1 MFKHKDIPFNKEYI
15 LLGYKKNKS
24 SGCDYICNMRI
35 EQIDRGR
42 LYWVMQCFGWSLFFI
57 VYTTVAGVF
66 IGFQWQ
72 TYASYA
78 NAMMFGLL
86 FSHLYRLWI
95 KKYEWENLGLGRLS
109 INIVIAS
116 IIVASLISLVVMPV
130 NYNYFQAEQDFE
142 QNMGLLATIVTV
154 AFQFTFIMLG
164 WSLMYFVFHFF
175 VNFKKSEVEKW
186 RLEAAVKD
194 AELIALKSQ
203 INPHFIFNSLNN
215 IRALVIE
222 DAEKAR
228 DMITHLSDLLRYSVQ
243 FNAKAKVCIE
253 DELEVVENYLNLES
267 IQYEDRLSYTLEI
280 QQATLEYKIPPM
292 AIQLLVENAI
302 KHGISELPKG
312 GEIRISTK
320 VRKSQLIVEVKNTGR
335 IQYKNKGTGIGL
347 TNIAERLKLV
357 FGTDTEF
364 NLRNTEDNMV
374 SAKFVVPL
382 NV

>member
-1 MFKHKDIPFNKEYI
+1 MK
-15 LLGYKKNKS
+15 
-24 SGCDYICNMRI
+24 I
-35 EQIDRGR
+35 EQIDRER
-42 LYWVMQCFGWSLFFI
+42 LYWMMQLFGWGMFFI
-57 VYTTVAGVF
+57 IYTTVAGVF

-78 NAMMFGLL
+78 NTVIFGLL

-95 KKYEWENLGLGRLS
+95 KKNRWEDLGLGKLS
-109 INIVIAS
+109 VNIVIAS
-116 IIVASLISLVVMPV
+116 IIVASMISLVVMPV
-130 NYNYFQAEQDFE
+130 NYHYFQADTNYE
-142 QNMGLLATIVTV
+142 NKLSLLGTIATVGL
-154 AFQFTFIMLG
+154 QFTFIMLG
-164 WSLMYFVFHFF
+164 WSLIYFVFHFF

-228 DMITHLSDLLRYSVQ
+228 EMITHLSGLLRYSVQ

-267 IQYEDRLSYTLEI
+267 IQYEDRLSYTLDI

-312 GEIRISTK
+312 GEIRIST
-320 VRKSQLIVEVKNTGR
+320 RLMNDQLIVEVKNTGK
-335 IQYKNKGTGIGL
+335 IQNKNKGTGIGIN
-347 TNIAERLKLV
+347 NIVDRLKLV
-357 FGTDTEF
+357 FGVNTEF
-364 NLRNTEDNMV
+364 SLKNTEDNMV
-374 SAKFVVPL
+374 SAKFIVPI
-382 NV
+382 NG